1 MIDPLLA
8 ASVLRDV
15 QPGRD
20 GFQPSWLYVV
30 LCLVV
35 PAALGALAA
44 LLITWIGK
52 LVGRRRTGGGDA

>member
-15 QPGRD
+15 RPGQD

-30 LCLVV
+30 LCLAV
-35 PAALGALAA
+35 PAVLGALAA
-44 LLITWIGK
+44 LLTTWIGK
-52 LVGRRRTGGGDA
+52 LVGRRRAGGGDA